1 MKSVTEPT
9 GEILIETRPPPPS
22 PSPSLRSPSEVSLYV
37 SVSHAEFWAPG
48 NSLYSGHATGEGT
61 VLLQG
66 YSLSKV
72 ILMVLMAEGVS
83 SSLQTHIRKGP

>member
-1 MKSVTEPT
+1 M
-9 GEILIETRPPPPS
+9 PPS
-22 PSPSLRSPSEVSLYV
+22 PSPLPKVSLDV
-37 SVSHAEFWAPG
+37 SVLRAGLRALGNSMCSSHA
-48 NSLYSGHATGEGT
+48 TDVVT

-83 SSLQTHIRKGP
+83 SSLYTQTHTSEEGP